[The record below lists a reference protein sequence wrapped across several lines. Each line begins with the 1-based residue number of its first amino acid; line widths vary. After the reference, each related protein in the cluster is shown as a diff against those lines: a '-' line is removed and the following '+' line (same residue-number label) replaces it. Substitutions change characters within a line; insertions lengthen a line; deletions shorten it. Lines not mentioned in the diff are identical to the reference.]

1 MPIQVILIYR
11 RLGAYQSELG
21 SIKNDA
27 LIKMNDLSNEEL
39 LSVQDNL
46 LVDSERNKKYES
58 LLLNCICVGQWEI
71 ARALIRT
78 LFEEKAAKNYT
89 GELLKVLI
97 LEANEFW

>member
-1 MPIQVILIYR
+1 M
-11 RLGAYQSELG
+11 S
-21 SIKNDA
+21 
-27 LIKMNDLSNEEL
+27 DLCNEDL

-46 LVDSERNKKYES
+46 LTDSERDTKYES